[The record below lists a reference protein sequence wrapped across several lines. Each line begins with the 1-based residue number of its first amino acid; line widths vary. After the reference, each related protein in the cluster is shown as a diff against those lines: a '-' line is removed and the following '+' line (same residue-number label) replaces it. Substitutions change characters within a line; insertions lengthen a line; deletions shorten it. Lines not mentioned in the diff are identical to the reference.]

1 MERQWDER
9 AVNADVT
16 NHLLLHK
23 FKYTMVDWE
32 TLSHDRRDYS
42 TMENGNLFIIKSF
55 MRKCHSKSKCR
66 STGDLQI

>member
-32 TLSHDRRDYS
+32 TLSHDRRDY
-42 TMENGNLFIIKSF
+42 NGKWKSF
-55 MRKCHSKSKCR
+55 YN
-66 STGDLQI
+66 